1 MVSEETMKKRKIKD
15 YTNLGGMIHARIISS
30 SEGHFGWKYLG
41 WAKKYPG
48 TEYISLKIQM

>member
-30 SEGHFGWKYLG
+30 SEGHLDGNLRPFLI
-41 WAKKYPG
+41 
-48 TEYISLKIQM
+48 TNISKNIGK